1 MIMTRAWTRWQ
12 DWVAVVLGLYTLLSP
27 IWVHTAARVTLTLI
41 ILGAVLA
48 LTGLW
53 SLAAPGAVASEYV
66 HMVIGALLFISPWV
80 MRFSGPNFIGAH
92 WTAWIVGVLAV
103 IVGAAA
109 LPEATATHR
118 AGLAGQH

>member
-27 IWVHTAARVTLTLI
+27 IWVHTAPRVTWTLI
-41 ILGAVLA
+41 VLGAVLA

-109 LPEATATHR
+109 LPEANATHR